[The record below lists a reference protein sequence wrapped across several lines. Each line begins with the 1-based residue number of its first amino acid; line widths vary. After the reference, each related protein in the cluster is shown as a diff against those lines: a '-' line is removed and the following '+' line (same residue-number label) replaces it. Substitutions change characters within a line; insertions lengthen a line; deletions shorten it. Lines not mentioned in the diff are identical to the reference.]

1 MTELNPPTIT
11 PAPVLLT
18 QHSALALLGL
28 TPRRYLESVRALGI
42 RHRRVGKL
50 VLTSP
55 GDWAALLPGLEA
67 PAANAQD
74 KPTAEG
80 IDGVLAT
87 IGRRRA
93 G

>member
-1 MTELNPPTIT
+1 MTEPNATTVT

-18 QHSALALLGL
+18 QHTALALLGL
-28 TPRRYLESVRALGI
+28 TPRRYLESVKALGI

-67 PAANAQD
+67 PASTTPD
-74 KPTAEG
+74 KPSPG
-80 IDGVLAT
+80 GVDGVLAA